1 MGNERAPGSA
11 GPGKA
16 DLSLQNA
23 DGPVRPGAGSAA
35 NAEASL
41 FNKHYNKELK
51 LCEDEIPMVL
61 CELNESA
68 MAYLGRDQFDNALL
82 LLQKAH
88 GVLDVVDLS
97 GSRRDQF
104 IAFQLFHNMAMCYQ
118 KQGQLEECA
127 LCLETTL
134 DHLGSEYAFEK
145 NQSLAVRI
153 YKLKLEV
160 RLRLQFCA
168 ILSQLHRHK
177 EALEQAQEGIKIAH
191 LIVRDK
197 ISVCRFYSKRIDFQE
212 MYGQAG
218 EDNQNESPRGRDRSE
233 SQSRSEA
240 TVSKP
245 PSGAKGRAAERR
257 PSARKKGTEN
267 AGIDDQSKSSFP
279 FDEDL

>member
-1 MGNERAPGSA
+1 
-11 GPGKA
+11 
-16 DLSLQNA
+16 
-23 DGPVRPGAGSAA
+23 
-35 NAEASL
+35 
-41 FNKHYNKELK
+41 
-51 LCEDEIPMVL
+51 MVL

-134 DHLGSEYAFEK
+134 DHLGTEYAGEK

-177 EALEQAQEGIKIAH
+177 EALEQALEGIKIAH

-212 MYGQAG
+212 MYGHAG
-218 EDNQNESPRGRDRSE
+218 EDR
-233 SQSRSEA
+233 
-240 TVSKP
+240 
-245 PSGAKGRAAERR
+245 
-257 PSARKKGTEN
+257 
-267 AGIDDQSKSSFP
+267 
-279 FDEDL
+279 